1 MQDLEYKS
9 KEYARTAM
17 ALLDEAD
24 WEFGRCNIGLTS
36 EKLWEAAANAIKA
49 VCVCRGWQHDEYE
62 DLRDAVKQLTEE
74 TGDKSLYTGF
84 AIAYNGQLFVGSME
98 EDDVDT
104 DRPIVRRLVKSV
116 LAAGGLESDQNA

>member
-1 MQDLEYKS
+1 MQDLENKS

-36 EKLWEAAANAIKA
+36 EKLWEAAASAIRA
-49 VCVCRGWQHDEYE
+49 VCVCRGWQHEGYE
-62 DLRDAVKQLTEE
+62 DLREAIENLVKE
-74 TGDKSLYTGF
+74 TGDDSLYTGF

-116 LAAGGLESDQNA
+116 LTAGGLDSDQNA